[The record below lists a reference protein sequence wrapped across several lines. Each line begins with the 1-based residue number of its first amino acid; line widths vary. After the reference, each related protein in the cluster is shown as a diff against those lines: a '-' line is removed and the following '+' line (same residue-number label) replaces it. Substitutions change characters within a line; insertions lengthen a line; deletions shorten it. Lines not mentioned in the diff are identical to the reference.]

1 MCRSL
6 SSSSSMI
13 PRDSWSISS
22 RSSESVARLYSN
34 RDIALRG
41 PDLCSSVMWL
51 RVMIRDRIFSSLDR
65 AVQPEFFRRWG
76 SGERGSG
83 RGGNCRADGSLS
95 RNDSG
100 WNWTGNRPIVSF
112 HARFYPLER
121 AAGEIFAGAGGGNDF
136 PFVHRL
142 RWWMKMILWEWVIRC
157 WSFSSE
163 KIVFEELI
171 EIWLYISYNFP
182 LECFYWMCGI
192 MEIEISRFICHK
204 FKSFISR
211 LQILQK
217 ILLHFT
223 LLRRHRIFKEYI
235 KFLFIYFFFKFNK

>member
-1 MCRSL
+1 MSFVIVFLIDDPPRLVIDIFSFQWIRGTFIFKSRYCVTRPRSL
-6 SSSSSMI
+6 LV
-13 PRDSWSISS
+13 RNVAS
-22 RSSESVARLYSN
+22 RY
-34 RDIALRG
+34 D
-41 PDLCSSVMWL
+41 PWP
-51 RVMIRDRIFSSLDR
+51 IFSSLDR

-136 PFVHRL
+136 PFEMEDENDSVGMSDSML
-142 RWWMKMILWEWVIRC
+142 KFFQWEDCIWG
-157 WSFSSE
+157 
-163 KIVFEELI
+163 I
-171 EIWLYISYNFP
+171 EIWLYISYNFL

-204 FKSFISR
+204 FKSFINR
-211 LQILQK
+211 LQYLCAIYRK
-217 ILLHFT
+217 FCYILLF
-223 LLRRHRIFKEYI
+223 
-235 KFLFIYFFFKFNK
+235 

>member
-142 RWWMKMILWEWVIRC
+142 RWRMKMILWEWVIRC

-223 LLRRHRIFKEYI
+223 LRRRHRIFKEYN

>member
-13 PRDSWSISS
+13 HRDSWSISS

-136 PFVHRL
+136 PFEMEDENDSVGTSDSML
-142 RWWMKMILWEWVIRC
+142 KFFQWEDCIWG
-157 WSFSSE
+157 
-163 KIVFEELI
+163 I
-171 EIWLYISYNFP
+171 EIWLYISYNFL

-192 MEIEISRFICHK
+192 MEIEISRFIHK
-204 FKSFISR
+204 FKLFISR

-223 LLRRHRIFKEYI
+223 LRRRHRIFKEYN

>member
-1 MCRSL
+1 MSFVIVFLIDDPPRLVIDIFSFQWIRGTFIFKSRYCVTRPRSL
-6 SSSSSMI
+6 LV
-13 PRDSWSISS
+13 RNVAS
-22 RSSESVARLYSN
+22 RYDPWPHFFFLRSRRSTRILS
-34 RDIALRG
+34 AL
-41 PDLCSSVMWL
+41 
-51 RVMIRDRIFSSLDR
+51 
-65 AVQPEFFRRWG
+65 
-76 SGERGSG
+76 GERGAG
-83 RGGNCRADGSLS
+83 KRKRRELS
-95 RNDSG
+95 RG
-100 WNWTGNRPIVSF
+100 WIAFSKRLGVELDRKSADRFVSR
-112 HARFYPLER
+112 AILSPR

-171 EIWLYISYNFP
+171 EIWLYISYKYNFL
-182 LECFYWMCGI
+182 LECFYWMYGI
-192 MEIEISRFICHK
+192 MEIEISRFIHK

-223 LLRRHRIFKEYI
+223 LRRRHRIFKEYN